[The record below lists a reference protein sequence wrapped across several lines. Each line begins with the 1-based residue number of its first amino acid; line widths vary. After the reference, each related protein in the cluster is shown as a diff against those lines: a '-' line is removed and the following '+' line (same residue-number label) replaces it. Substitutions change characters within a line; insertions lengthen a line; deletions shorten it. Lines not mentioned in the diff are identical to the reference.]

1 VRTCSVTQNLRIT
14 PGVIQDYRKLAHF
27 HYRDNRA
34 AAFTNIFVIRPAG
47 NPPACLFDET
57 IGVICY
63 RMPSPGVQLRSIA
76 TKNLFAGLDN
86 TTRMAL
92 INKNIRCISRVI
104 IEPRFRGLGLAAR
117 LVRETMP
124 KISVP
129 IIEAMA
135 VMGLVNPFFEKAGMT
150 PFKAKTPVRCARLAE
165 ALSIVGIERRQLIDP
180 REVQLTLDELSKNK
194 AAFIEAQIAA
204 FLHSYGE
211 RRDMPPG
218 LERTRFVLS
227 RLTERPVYY
236 IWFNPKL
243 KLLTH

>member
-1 VRTCSVTQNLRIT
+1 VRTCSVTRNLRIT
-14 PGVIQDYRKLAHF
+14 PGTLDDYKRLAHF

-34 AAFTNIFVIRPAG
+34 AAFTNIFVIRPVG
-47 NPPACLFDET
+47 NLAARLRATT

-63 RMPSPGVQLRSIA
+63 RMPSPGVELRSIA
-76 TKNLFAGLDN
+76 TDNLFAGLDN
-86 TTRMAL
+86 ATRMAA

-104 IEPRFRGLGLAAR
+104 IEPRFRGLSLAGR

-124 KISVP
+124 KINVP

-150 PFKAKTPVRCARLAE
+150 PFAAKTPRRCVQLAE
-165 ALSIVGIERRQLIDP
+165 ALSMVGIERRQLIDP
-180 REVQLTLDELSKNK
+180 RKVQLKLDKLSRNK
-194 AAFIEAQIAA
+194 AEFIEGQMVN

-211 RRDMPPG
+211 RRNMKPG
-218 LERTRFVLS
+218 IERTRFVLS
-227 RLTERPVYY
+227 KLTERPVYY

-243 KLLTH
+243 KLVTH